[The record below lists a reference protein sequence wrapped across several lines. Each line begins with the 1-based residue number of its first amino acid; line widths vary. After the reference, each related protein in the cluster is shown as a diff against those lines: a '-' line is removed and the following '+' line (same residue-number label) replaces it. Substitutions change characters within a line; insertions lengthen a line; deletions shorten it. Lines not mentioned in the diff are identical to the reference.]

1 MRMPHGWSRPRAS
14 DLANTQ
20 TEIDVATFT
29 QWVDAYARHQTQPA
43 DFYRKRFRREFQPA
57 VAAWVATHPLK
68 NANAPVTPFAMP
80 NYRLAATA
88 QAGRLQVAAEAAAA
102 DASRDI
108 RHANDYVLAVAL
120 FFGGISTRLQ
130 RHRPRAVLLGLGCA
144 LLAGT
149 LAWVATF
156 ALSMTLLVV
165 MTAGTVLGVV
175 VLAYEILVAAEG
187 VTATILLGRGAAIW
201 VANVIIFSL
210 WYWQVDRGGPAE
222 RAAGSPIPP
231 SFAFPENA
239 TPELAPAGWRP
250 TYPDY
255 LYLAYTNAT
264 AFSPTDTLPVRRWA
278 KLTMMVQSTL
288 SLVIAILVVARAIN
302 VLPG

>member
-1 MRMPHGWSRPRAS
+1 M
-14 DLANTQ
+14 
-20 TEIDVATFT
+20 AT
-29 QWVDAYARHQTQPA
+29 
-43 DFYRKRFRREFQPA
+43 A
-57 VAAWVATHPLK
+57 V
-68 NANAPVTPFAMP
+68 
-80 NYRLAATA
+80 LAATA
-88 QAGRLQVAAEAAAA
+88 LYVGMPHRGRVPGWWVFPILQ
-102 DASRDI
+102 
-108 RHANDYVLAVAL
+108 L
-120 FFGGISTRLQ
+120 
-130 RHRPRAVLLGLGCA
+130 VLLGLLIAQDPGRIDRRSA
-144 LLAGT
+144 GLHRLMLA
-149 LAWVATF
+149 
-156 ALSMTLLVV
+156 LLVV
-165 MTAGTVLGVV
+165 MTLGTVLGVA
-175 VLAYEILVAAEG
+175 VLTYDILDAAEG
-187 VTATILLGRGAAIW
+187 ITATILLGRGAAIW

-222 RAAGSPIPP
+222 RAAGPTRA

-250 TYPDY
+250 AYPDY